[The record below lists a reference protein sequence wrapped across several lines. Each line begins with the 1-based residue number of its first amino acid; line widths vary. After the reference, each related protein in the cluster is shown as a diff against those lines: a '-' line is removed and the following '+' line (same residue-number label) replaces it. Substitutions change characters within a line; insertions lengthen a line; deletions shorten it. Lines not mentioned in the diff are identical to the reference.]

1 MESQRIYILTV
12 TNSEPQVVDMKRVH
26 YTPCHAVKS
35 PRIEQSPSRKIV
47 RKKSSVEILLTE
59 QIKRRE
65 SFDKI
70 YEVLSNT
77 STTAI

>member
-26 YTPCHAVKS
+26 YTPCQSVKS
-35 PRIEQSPSRKIV
+35 PRIETSPSRKIV